1 MTSDRTANDSQ
12 HLSCIEVAD
21 SQFLGFVKRVEDET
35 AAIAFQKLLKLQYP
49 HAAHIPYAW
58 IASIRDNDR
67 ASGSSDDE
75 EPPNSAGPILLEQL
89 CSSSLASSS
98 RKGEGHC
105 LGMFVVRFFGNQFLG
120 VTCGRLSQCY
130 RSVSRLALHR
140 YFHPDDTPQELEF
153 LNHNNNESL
162 YGLGAGDT
170 ELILNVVED
179 VQNELLD
186 KVENELEWGGF
197 KGNVGEVLPRLQNMQ
212 ADIEVN
218 SSNDISTIPVYR
230 YPGNYRGDEWET
242 YQWGPTSK
250 MICTAVEE
258 KLLVKQKMNHCVA
271 NLYRDGN
278 DFIDHHS
285 DKDLD
290 LHKNGVIVS
299 FSLGTERI
307 MEIRRRSNPKDI
319 TRILLPRYSMLVL
332 GPKTNAQFTHSI
344 LKQESANNN
353 NNNDD
358 KSGDS
363 KTKSEP
369 RISLTF
375 RNCTTIMDKRTG
387 RLIGEGSAI
396 AKNWEEYNNL
406 MSWEQTLFFLAFC
419 FSSSFV
425 PKISTN
431 AKHHGLFL
439 TGLFGLSWWGFTSIR
454 KRMIQNYEEQKA
466 RAFFSRKS
474 ATGLKY

>member
-21 SQFLGFVKRVEDET
+21 SQFLGFVKNVANET
-35 AAIAFQKLLKLQYP
+35 DAKAFQKILKLQFP

-58 IASIRDNDR
+58 IASFREDDR
-67 ASGSSDDE
+67 VSGLSDDE

-89 CSSSLASSS
+89 YCSSSSSCQEV
-98 RKGEGHC
+98 EGSG
-105 LGMFVVRFFGNQFLG
+105 LGMFVVRFFGEQLLG

-140 YFHPDDTPQELEF
+140 YFHPDGTPQELDF
-153 LNHNNNESL
+153 VTHNKNESL

-170 ELILNVVED
+170 ELLLNVVD
-179 VQNELLD
+179 DLQNDLLD
-186 KVENELEWGGF
+186 KVKKELEWGGF

-212 ADIEVN
+212 ADIPEVN
-218 SSNDISTIPVYR
+218 GSNHHSRTIIPVYR

-242 YQWGPTSK
+242 YPWGPTSK

-258 KLLVKQKMNHCVA
+258 NLLVKQKMNHCVA

-290 LHKNGVIVS
+290 LYKNGVIVS

-307 MEIRRRSNPKDI
+307 MELKRRSNPKDV
-319 TRILLPRYSMLVL
+319 TRILLPRCSMLVL

-344 LKQESANNN
+344 LKQQTS
-353 NNNDD
+353 NDTTTD
-358 KSGDS
+358 TSGDS
-363 KTKSEP
+363 QITSEP

-375 RNCTTIMDKRTG
+375 RQCTTIMDKRTG

-396 AKNWEEYNNL
+396 TKNWEDFDNR
-406 MSWEQTLFFLAFC
+406 MSWENTLFILSFC

-425 PKISTN
+425 PKLSTN
-431 AKHHGLFL
+431 SKHHGLFL
-439 TGLFGLSWWGFTSIR
+439 TGLFGLSWWGFTTIR
-454 KRMIQNYEEQKA
+454 KRMVQNYEERMA